1 MDGVFKALA
10 HPVRRQILE
19 YLKDGPRSAGDL
31 ADRFGLANSTLS
43 AHFAKLQAAGLIDA
57 ERQGTTIRYHLN
69 LSVLQEAMLTF
80 VNRFSEGDGST

>member
-1 MDGVFKALA
+1 MFKALS

-19 YLKDGPRSAGDL
+19 ELKDGPLSAGEI
-31 ADRFGLANSTLS
+31 AEKFGLANSTLS
-43 AHFAKLQAAGLIDA
+43 AHFAKLQNAGLIDA

-80 VNRFSEGDGST
+80 VNRFTQGGDT

>member
-1 MDGVFKALA
+1 MDSVFKALS

-19 YLKDGPRSAGDL
+19 ELKDGPLSAGEI
-31 ADRFGLANSTLS
+31 AEKFGLANSTLS
-43 AHFAKLQAAGLIDA
+43 AHFAKLQNAGLIDA

-80 VNRFSEGDGST
+80 VNRFTQGGDT